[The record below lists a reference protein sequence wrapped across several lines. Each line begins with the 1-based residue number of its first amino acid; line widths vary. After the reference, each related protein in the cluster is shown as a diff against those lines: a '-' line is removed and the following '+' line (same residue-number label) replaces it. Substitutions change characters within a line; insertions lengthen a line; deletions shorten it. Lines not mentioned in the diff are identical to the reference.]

1 MMASQVCA
9 AALGLFLIGCAYP
22 AGMVEQGGNN
32 GSLYFPRASAG
43 TRVILDG
50 VDAGDAASYDGQKSV
65 LGVMPGP
72 HRVALRQGVATLYD
86 RQIYVGAD
94 ARMAIEVP

>member
-1 MMASQVCA
+1 MVWQRCA
-9 AALGLFLIGCAYP
+9 LLFGLFLASCTYP
-22 AGMVEQGGNN
+22 LSTVEQGANS

-43 TRVILDG
+43 VRVILDG
-50 VDAGDAASYDGQKSV
+50 VDAGDATLFDGRKSV

-72 HRVALRQGVATLYD
+72 HRVALRQGIATLYD

-94 ARMAIEVP
+94 ARLAIEVP

>member
-1 MMASQVCA
+1 MTTSRQFA
-9 AALGLFLIGCAYP
+9 ALLGLFLVGCTYP
-22 AGMVEQGGNN
+22 VGMVEQGGKN
-32 GSLYFPRASAG
+32 GSLYFPRASMG

-50 VDAGDAASYDGQKSV
+50 VDAGDAAAFDGQKSV

-72 HRVALRQGVATLYD
+72 HRIALRQGVATLYD

>member
-1 MMASQVCA
+1 MASWPYA
-9 AALGLFLIGCAYP
+9 AVFGLLLVGCAYP
-22 AGMVEQGGNN
+22 RATVEQGGNN
-32 GSLYFPRASAG
+32 GNLYFPRASVG

-50 VDAGDAASYDGQKSV
+50 IDAGDAASYDGQKSV
-65 LGVMPGP
+65 LGVVPGP
-72 HRVALRQGVATLYD
+72 HRIALRQGAATLYD

>member
-1 MMASQVCA
+1 MMASRHCA
-9 AALGLFLIGCAYP
+9 AALALFLIGCAYP

-32 GSLYFPRASAG
+32 GSLYFPRASVG